1 MRNSALLL
9 TTLALAS
16 TGCTDEA
23 LRDALTGMYF
33 VKLDSE
39 PAKVA
44 SVAVELADAFNL
56 ELVHVYDSAS
66 EGMSV
71 RLPHLLVPE
80 LEKVREIEFI
90 VEDGEEQ
97 RLPDEETP
105 ADEDIS
111 SDPAV
116 VVGPD
121 EVPASLVRVGAPYVG
136 GIDLSGVHVAVID
149 TGVDAAHPD
158 LNVVG
163 EIDIVA
169 QSGSGG
175 AAPGYDPNGHGT
187 HVAGT
192 IGASADSEGVVGVA
206 PGVPIHAIRVLNE
219 VGSGYWTDI
228 VAGLEYVLEHPEIR
242 VVNLSL
248 GGPAMN
254 GPDPMRDAIKR
265 LEDSGV
271 TVVIAAGNEAQD
283 TANVAP
289 AGYDLGVVVS
299 AYDADGGDNGWAWFS
314 NFGDAVDIAAPGVAI
329 ASTWPDGQY
338 ADLDGTSMA
347 TPAVAGAAAVY
358 MALQPDATPAEVRQA
373 LIDTAEQSV
382 PGQNG
387 KHSEPLLD
395 AEALFA
401 SAGG

>member
-1 MRNSALLL
+1 
-9 TTLALAS
+9 
-16 TGCTDEA
+16 
-23 LRDALTGMYF
+23 

-44 SVAVELADAFNL
+44 GLAKGIAEAFDV
-56 ELVHVYDSAS
+56 ELVHIYDSAS

-80 LEKVREIEFI
+80 LEKVKEIEYI
-90 VEDGEEQ
+90 AEDGEER
-97 RLPDEETP
+97 RLPDDEVP
-105 ADEDIS
+105 VDEDIS

-116 VVGPD
+116 IVGPD
-121 EVPASLVRVGAPYVG
+121 EVPDSLVRIGAPYLGNV
-136 GIDLSGVHVAVID
+136 DLSGVHVAVID

-158 LNVVG
+158 LNVVAD
-163 EIDIVA
+163 IDIVA
-169 QSGSGG
+169 QSGSGK

-192 IGASADSEGVVGVA
+192 IGARADSAGVVGVA
-206 PGVPIHAIRVLNE
+206 PGVPIHAVRVLNKQ
-219 VGSGYWTDI
+219 GSGYWTDI

-248 GGPAMN
+248 GGPTMD
-254 GPDPMRDAIKR
+254 GPDPMEDAIGR
-265 LEDSGV
+265 LEDAGV
-271 TVVIAAGNEAQD
+271 VVVIAAGNESQN
-283 TANVAP
+283 TRRVAP

-299 AYDADGGDNGWAWFS
+299 AYDTAGGDNGWAWFS

-358 MALQPDATPAEVRQA
+358 LALRPNASPAQVRDALVN
-373 LIDTAEQSV
+373 TADNSV
-382 PGQNG
+382 PGQG
-387 KHSEPLLD
+387 AQHPEGLLD

-401 SAGG
+401 SVGG